1 MRLLTKYQNGNYE
14 VTLYE
19 DGTKVKRTE
28 DDFFVADFPDSID
41 LKITDYCEN
50 GCPMCHENSSI
61 KGAHGDLRHPIIDTF
76 PAGMEAAIGGG
87 NPLAHPDLLPFLE
100 RLKERGIIANLTV
113 NVIDLKKKRDLV
125 ENLLSSRLIYGLGV
139 SCMAYDEYAVD
150 YALSHPNVVLHLI
163 NGVFPPEDYKK
174 MYGKGLKILILGYK
188 VFGKGKRFYSPALRE
203 KMRATEMQLG
213 EMLDK
218 FRVISFD
225 NLALKQLNV
234 KETIGEKLY
243 DSIYMGEDGD
253 ASMYVDLVREE
264 YALSSSSEERYPL
277 KGSLQECFKDI
288 TTKKGSV

>member
-1 MRLLTKYQNGNYE
+1 MRILAKYKNGNYT
-14 VTLYE
+14 VTLYD

-41 LKITDYCEN
+41 IKITDYCEN

-113 NVIDLKKKRDLV
+113 NVIDLKKKRDLLERLV
-125 ENLLSSRLIYGLGV
+125 NDRLIYGLGV

-163 NGVFPPEDYKK
+163 NGIFPPNDYKR
-174 MYGKGLKILILGYK
+174 MYGKPLKILLLGYK
-188 VFGKGKRFYSPALRE
+188 LFGKGKAYDSPALRE
-203 KMRATEMQLG
+203 NMRATEMQLG

-253 ASMYVDLVREE
+253 ASMYVDLVKKE
-264 YALSSSSEERYPL
+264 YSLSSSSEERYMIA
-277 KGSLQECFKDI
+277 GSLRECFHELR
-288 TTKKGSV
+288 KKKE

>member
-1 MRLLTKYQNGNYE
+1 MRILAKYKNGNYT
-14 VTLYE
+14 VTLYD

-28 DDFFVADFPDSID
+28 EDFFVADFPDSID
-41 LKITDYCEN
+41 IKITDYCEN

-61 KGAHGDLRHPIIDTF
+61 KGAHGDTHHPIIDTF
-76 PAGMEAAIGGG
+76 PAGMEVAIGGG
-87 NPLAHPDLLPFLE
+87 DPLSHPDLLYLLE
-100 RLKERGIIANLTV
+100 KFKDKGIIANLTV
-113 NVIDLKKKRDLV
+113 NVIDLKKKRDLLERLV
-125 ENLLSSRLIYGLGV
+125 NDRLIYGLGV

-163 NGVFPPEDYKK
+163 NGVFPPNDYKR
-174 MYGKGLKILILGYK
+174 MYGKPLKILILGYK
-188 VFGKGKRFYSPALRE
+188 LFGKGKAYDSPVLRE
-203 KMRATEMQLG
+203 NMRATEMQLG

-234 KETIGEKLY
+234 KEIIGEKLY
-243 DSIYMGEDGD
+243 ESIYMGEDGD